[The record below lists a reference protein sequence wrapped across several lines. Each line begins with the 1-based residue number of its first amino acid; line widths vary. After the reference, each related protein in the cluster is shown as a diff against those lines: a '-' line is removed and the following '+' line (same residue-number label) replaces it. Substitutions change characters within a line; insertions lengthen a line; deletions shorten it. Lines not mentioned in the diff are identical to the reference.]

1 MKKLHLLLQRLVYC
15 FAYNFDYV
23 IGYVMTN
30 PHKLPLYH
38 CYMYE
43 KYGDKYCSKEE
54 FDEYWN
60 SIPEEP
66 SSGYVNQD

>member
-1 MKKLHLLLQRLVYC
+1 
-15 FAYNFDYV
+15 
-23 IGYVMTN
+23 MTN

-54 FDEYWN
+54 FAKYWD

-66 SSGYVNQD
+66 SSAYVNQD